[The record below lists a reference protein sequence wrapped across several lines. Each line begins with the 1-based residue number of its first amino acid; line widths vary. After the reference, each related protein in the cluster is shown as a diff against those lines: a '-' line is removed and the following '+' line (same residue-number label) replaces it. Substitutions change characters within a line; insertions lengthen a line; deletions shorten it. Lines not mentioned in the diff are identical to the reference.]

1 MNNAVGRD
9 HMLCLAVGSGGT
21 AQQRDNHIEPRM
33 VCWVVVT
40 AEVTAVINI
49 MLLTAMGLQTTG
61 RWSRA
66 GHSQKLSGRDYT
78 SFLVLS

>member
-9 HMLCLAVGSGGT
+9 HMLCLALGSGGT
-21 AQQRDNHIEPRM
+21 AQQRDTHIEPRM

-66 GHSQKLSGRDYT
+66 GHSQKLTGRDYT